1 MPIRAII
8 FDIGG
13 VLVHEM
19 DLDLN
24 GEWDE
29 RLDLRSGEL
38 TQRFIESGVPQLA
51 LTGKISQYEAWRR
64 IEAFMNFTDEQM
76 HEYKDKLW
84 AQTYLYTDMA
94 QFLKKLHS
102 FYKTA
107 TLSNDWQGAR
117 EENNR
122 RFGLSDAIHVDEMI
136 YSAEEGIAKPDVRIY
151 QLACDRLGVPP
162 KETLFL
168 DNSDICVKT
177 AQQIGM
183 LAIQFKSSIR
193 AIRDI
198 QVVLER
204 ERV

>member
-1 MPIRAII
+1 MPIRAVI

-29 RLDLRSGEL
+29 CLGLRSGEL
-38 TQRFIESGVPQLA
+38 TQRFIESGVPPLA
-51 LTGKISQYEAWRR
+51 LMGKISQHEAWRR
-64 IEAFMNFTDEQM
+64 VGAFMDFTDEQVS
-76 HEYKDKLW
+76 EYQDKLW
-84 AQTYLYTDMA
+84 AQTYLYTDMTR
-94 QFLKKLHS
+94 FLKNLHP
-102 FYKTA
+102 YYRTA

-122 RFGLSDAIHVDEMI
+122 RFGLSDAIQVDVMI
-136 YSAEEGIAKPDVRIY
+136 YSAEEGIAKPDARIY
-151 QLACDRLGVPP
+151 QLACERLGVPP

-168 DNSDICVKT
+168 DNSDTCVKA
-177 AQQIGM
+177 AQKIGM
-183 LAIQFKSSIR
+183 FGIQFKNSTQ
-193 AIRDI
+193 AIEDI
-198 QVVLER
+198 QLILER